1 MHFFM
6 NFWFLCAFSIDAAQ
20 CAKSRKIVII
30 SKKPKGDKIMLPKLK
45 WFSIDV
51 EFSLP
56 RISVILVKIELFWK
70 LELFILMIFAW

>member
-6 NFWFLCAFSIDAAQ
+6 NFWSLCAFSIDAAQ
-20 CAKSRKIVII
+20 CAKSRKTIII
-30 SKKPKGDKIMLPKLK
+30 SKKPKGDRIMLPKLK

-56 RISVILVKIELFWK
+56 MFSVILVTIELF
-70 LELFILMIFAW
+70 